1 MWPRKTGRRDGIP
14 VWTLTG
20 CKSVIFCAIS
30 PLSHRCSDSLL
41 LRYIPVLTLPQL
53 LPSSRSF
60 TAKAMADAVKLSRN
74 TALARTSPMS
84 TFLAAKGST
93 AWETSVKS
101 RTEKSVDEVPLGW
114 RILEKDTKKDEKAGD
129 KVKKP
134 TGLLAGLWSR
144 RTPSSPSNP
153 PGQEQST
160 STPDA
165 TAPENARPVQ
175 ALDSPVTVTTPASP
189 QPSPALASSQ
199 VRSSSLSSSSSLA
212 LPPTDPVT

>member
-1 MWPRKTGRRDGIP
+1 
-14 VWTLTG
+14 
-20 CKSVIFCAIS
+20 
-30 PLSHRCSDSLL
+30 
-41 LRYIPVLTLPQL
+41 
-53 LPSSRSF
+53 
-60 TAKAMADAVKLSRN
+60 MADAVKLSRN

-101 RTEKSVDEVPLGW
+101 RIEKTVDEVPLGW
-114 RILEKDTKKDEKAGD
+114 RILEKDPKKDEKAED

-134 TGLLAGLWSR
+134 TGLLAGLWGR
-144 RTPSSPSNP
+144 RTPSSSSNP

-165 TAPENARPVQ
+165 IAPENAHPVP

-189 QPSPALASSQ
+189 HPSPALASSQ
-199 VRSSSLSSSSSLA
+199 VRLFRA
-212 LPPTDPVT
+212 